1 MTSRSRPDGRLALPA
16 SVKGVC
22 FDDAGRVMLCLN
34 WRDEWELPGGRPE
47 AGEAHEACLERE
59 ILEETGMTITVCEAL
74 TEYAFHVVPDAWVH
88 IITYGC
94 LVNSKQSIKPSW
106 EHRSVAFISC
116 SALTSLTLPEGYQQ
130 AIAAWRA
137 R

>member
-1 MTSRSRPDGRLALPA
+1 MTSRAHPNGRDPLPD

-22 FDDAGRVMLCLN
+22 FDGAGRVMLCLN

-47 AGEAHEACLERE
+47 AGEAHTTCLERE
-59 ILEETGMTITVCEAL
+59 ILEETGVIVSVRDAL
-74 TEYAFHVVPDAWVH
+74 TEYAFQVLPDAWVH

-94 LVNSKQSIKPSW
+94 VPVAEPILTPSH
-106 EHRSVAFISC
+106 EHRSVAFIDS
-116 SALTSLTLPEGYQQ
+116 SELGTLRLPEGYRQ
-130 AIAAWRA
+130 AITAWKR